1 LRLFINDIELDL
13 PKNFVIARTKQV
25 NDIGRL
31 DNRQANF
38 SQKVKLPKT
47 KKNKLAFN
55 NLGDGASVSTIPY
68 ERNGIF
74 LYNHTGEC
82 EIFNGWGVVENTN
95 KYYNLTIYDGAI
107 DFYKA
112 IDNKVLTDIG
122 VSDLNHTKNTAS
134 VVASWS
140 ASSPYRYIVA
150 DYNGKVFFFDSGN
163 QILNIDYL
171 VPCVNVKWLWDR
183 VFSFFGFTYTGA
195 VFQIEE
201 FTNLWMTFPKGVNN
215 SAIAPQLIY
224 QNTNFSSAPDRELDG
239 SIYRYYLNHINPS
252 PTLGTFLAGNNTY
265 LVDQDGTYRFEMI
278 GSITVD
284 IEIAPGLI
292 SANQPANVLLR
303 INTAPGQNPNGDL
316 SLQQGQTVRWFASYP
331 LFNNDTI
338 SSINFSNDFEIKIYK
353 LDGEI
358 IDFENALIDFKV
370 KDFLNEI
377 LWRFN
382 LTPFKDK
389 YTNNIDFL
397 TLGQRLQNTNYYDWS
412 DRYTGQVNEKYI
424 YSNYGQQNNLKYKY
438 NDQESDFNDGKLL
451 INNVNLPD
459 NVDVIKSNIYSPNK
473 EKNEIYDSLYNVYP
487 LWQKEAN
494 EGTSNIN
501 IKYKSLDKRYY
512 FLRSEDITQSGFI
525 GSESLTESQSFTGY
539 PRERYT
545 RLPFQDI
552 VQDYYMQMYGILNE
566 TKLIEANIR
575 LDDNLV
581 NNIDFKRLVFIKQL
595 SNYYIINKIP
605 NYVSKGVYKVEL
617 IRVKY
622 SSVVQPTNSFIV
634 ITNYNPINNELTFV
648 VNDYEP
654 NTAILQISSDNG
666 ITWNSGGVTVISP
679 KNLVLNSGDK
689 VRFKH
694 NTEDLY
700 SNTYTI

>member
-1 LRLFINDIELDL
+1 MRLFINDIELDL

-82 EIFNGWGVVENTN
+82 EIFNGWGVVESTN

-122 VSDLNHTKNTAS
+122 VSDLNHTKSTAT

-140 ASSPYRYIVA
+140 DSSPYRYIVA
-150 DYNGKVFFFDSGN
+150 DYNGKIFFSNSGN
-163 QILNIDYL
+163 SVLNIDYL
-171 VPCVNVKWLWDR
+171 VPSVNVKWLWDR

-201 FTNLWMTFPKGVNN
+201 FTNLWMTFPKGLSN
-215 SAIAPQLIY
+215 SELVPQLIY
-224 QNTNFSSAPDRELDG
+224 NNSSFDDVVINNEQRRAVEHLNPAPTEG
-239 SIYRYYLNHINPS
+239 QFI
-252 PTLGTFLAGNNTY
+252 FNN
-265 LVDQDGTYRFEMI
+265 VAFEIPEDGTYIFEQT
-278 GSITVD
+278 GSVTVD
-284 IEIAPGLI
+284 VRDGTDVVLNEDGFLSLAINVVDYITDTPSTFLDT
-292 SANQPANVLLR
+292 NNVLS
-303 INTAPGQNPNGDL
+303 L
-316 SLQQGQTVRWFASYP
+316 SQG
-331 LFNNDTI
+331 DTI
-338 SSINFSNDFEIKIYK
+338 FWYVRSPGDDIINVYFNSVNIKIKK
-353 LDGEI
+353 LEGEI

-397 TLGQRLQNTNYYDWS
+397 TLSQRLQNTNYYDWS

-459 NVDVIKSNIYSPNK
+459 SVDVIKSNIYSPNK

-566 TKLIEANIR
+566 TKLIEVNIR

-654 NTAILQISSDNG
+654 NTAILQISSDSG

-679 KNLVLNSGDK
+679 KNLVLSSGDK